1 MSDISMGTTKH
12 KKAWTAARKKN
23 LAIDI
28 FFYVLLTV
36 IALICLFPVVH
47 VFSKSISEESY
58 VIANKVVL
66 FPKGFSLNAYQKIFA
81 DSSILRSMFVTVVV
95 TISFTVIG
103 MFLTVCAAYALSR
116 RELKGRKLMTF
127 LIMLTM
133 YFTAGTIPDYLL
145 MNNLHMLDT
154 WWCMI
159 LPLCFAP
166 YNLLIM
172 KTNFQASIPDSLVE
186 SAVIDGAGHFR
197 ILASIVLPLS
207 KPILATIALFYAVGR
222 WNAYQ
227 DALYYIKQ
235 RTDLRPLQLKLY
247 YLVVSAQES
256 FQAEGGNVGVL
267 TNPEVLKAACVI
279 FATLPIVC
287 IYPFVQKY
295 FVQGTMV
302 GAVKG
307 LSISPA

>member
-1 MSDISMGTTKH
+1 MSDANVRVKH
-12 KKAWTAARKKN
+12 KKAWTSARVKN
-23 LAIDI
+23 LVIDI
-28 FFYVLLTV
+28 IFYIFLTAV
-36 IALICLFPVVH
+36 ALICLFPIVH
-47 VFSKSISEESY
+47 VFSKSISEEAY
-58 VIANKVVL
+58 VIANKVML
-66 FPKGFSLNAYQKIFA
+66 LPKGFSLNAYEKIFA
-81 DSSILRSMFVTVVV
+81 DTSIMRSLFVTVVV
-95 TISFTVIG
+95 TVSFTLIG
-103 MFLTVCAAYALSR
+103 MVLTVCAAYALSR
-116 RELKGRKLMTF
+116 KELKGRKVMTF
-127 LIMLTM
+127 LILLTM
-133 YFTAGTIPDYLL
+133 YFTAGTIPEYLL
-145 MNNLHMLDT
+145 MDKLKMLDT

-172 KTNFQASIPDSLVE
+172 KTNFSSSIPDSLIE
-186 SAVIDGAGHFR
+186 SAVIDGASHFK
-197 ILASIVLPLS
+197 ILGSIVVPLS
-207 KPILATIALFYAVGR
+207 KPIIATIALFYAVGR

-247 YLVVSAQES
+247 YLVVAAQES

-279 FATLPIVC
+279 FATLPIIC
-287 IYPFVQKY
+287 IYPFLQKY

-307 LSISPA
+307 

>member
-1 MSDISMGTTKH
+1 MSDISMGTAKH

-307 LSISPA
+307 

>member
-1 MSDISMGTTKH
+1 MSDISMGTAKR

-23 LAIDI
+23 LVIDI

-307 LSISPA
+307 

>member
-1 MSDISMGTTKH
+1 MSDISMGTAKH
-12 KKAWTAARKKN
+12 KKVWTASRKKD
-23 LAIDI
+23 LVIDI
-28 FFYVLLTV
+28 FFYALLTL

-81 DSSILRSMFVTVVV
+81 DASILRSMFVTVIV

-307 LSISPA
+307 